1 VKPGKASK
9 KYSFGLR
16 EVSGKKDFHIVSV
29 GTVIPRFLRGL
40 GSDSLSEKRKSAN
53 NSLPRKQCFIIF

>member
-1 VKPGKASK
+1 VKPGKAST

-16 EVSGKKDFHIVSV
+16 EVSGKKDFHIVFV
-29 GTVIPRFLRGL
+29 GIVVPRFVRGL

-53 NSLPRKQCFIIF
+53 KSLPRKQCSIIF